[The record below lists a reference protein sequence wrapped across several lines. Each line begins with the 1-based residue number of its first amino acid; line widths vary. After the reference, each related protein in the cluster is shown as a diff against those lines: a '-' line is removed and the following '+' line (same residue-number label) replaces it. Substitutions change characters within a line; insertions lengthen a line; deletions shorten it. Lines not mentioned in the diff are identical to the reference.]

1 MYWFLLETGTVCE
14 LIFMLIVSSAR
25 RGDRAHPG
33 ERGLEVEKGF
43 VLASG
48 EVSPVPGVGGKREA
62 AQTSWLVLQLMQP
75 SGKHEVCLPAAE
87 EADPG
92 SKPLARCTDLSC
104 SQAEW
109 TSADSGGSLLHMEA
123 PLLSLCVRVAEGMR
137 PRPAVIKRIER
148 RKTGDAMWML
158 GTSDV
163 ETGNQTEPVPG
174 STGDWASTSLPA

>member
-1 MYWFLLETGTVCE
+1 MIE
-14 LIFMLIVSSAR
+14 LTQGREGLR
-25 RGDRAHPG
+25 LKRGSCWQVVKYP
-33 ERGLEVEKGF
+33 L
-43 VLASG
+43 S
-48 EVSPVPGVGGKREA
+48 PGVGGKREA

-123 PLLSLCVRVAEGMR
+123 PLLSLCVRVAEGVR